1 MGIDKKESV
10 LLLIFQS
17 EACTGHGAAAAV
29 VVQYLDD
36 PRVGPIQFQRRLLH
50 SADGAIRE
58 WGERERAAEEGVI
71 EWGRK
76 GTDGLLYRGVIGF
89 GSRRMGTEEGA
100 M

>member
-17 EACTGHGAAAAV
+17 EACTGHGAAAAAV

-58 WGERERAAEEGVI
+58 WGKRERGKQLKKESLNG
-71 EWGRK
+71 G
-76 GTDGLLYRGVIGF
+76 
-89 GSRRMGTEEGA
+89 GTELTGFFIGE
-100 M
+100 